1 MRIACIHQ
9 GYELYGSDRSFAES
23 VEALRSGYPD
33 AEIEVVLP
41 RSGPI
46 VDLLTPH
53 ATRIVFE
60 PLWVLRRKA
69 FLRLV
74 TVDAARLPLAILRAA
89 RRLAGFDLVYVNTSV
104 IVDYALA
111 ARFYP
116 GKAIF
121 HIHEIPEGLALKV
134 LGGLFGWSRSELIFN
149 SNATCRTFGDPKSVP
164 THVIYNGV
172 EGPAAPEPVTYDGSR
187 PLRVLMLGRINR
199 IKGQEVLLDAI
210 AGMDPAMR
218 SRLQVRIVGSA
229 FESDEPE
236 RELQRRIDTLGLG
249 ERVDLQPFDADPSD
263 HYRWADIV
271 VIPSRRPESL
281 GRVAIE
287 AMAWGRPPVASAIGG
302 LTEVVDDGKTGW
314 TVPPGNVDALRRR
327 LETIIADPRPL
338 REMAIAGR
346 RRYEMLFSKH
356 AVAERITAAVAANL
370 ARRKHRLAAS
380 LTNELRGRAP

>member
-46 VDLLTPH
+46 VELLSPH

-60 PLWVLRRKA
+60 PLWILRRKA
-69 FLRLV
+69 LLRLV
-74 TVDAARLPLAILRAA
+74 TIDAARLPLAVLRAA
-89 RRLAGFDLVYVNTSV
+89 RRLASFDLVYVNTSV

-111 ARFYP
+111 ARLYP
-116 GKAIF
+116 RKAIF
-121 HIHEIPEGLALKV
+121 HIHEIPEGLALTV
-134 LGGLFGWSRSELIFN
+134 LGALSDWSRSELIFN

-172 EGPAAPEPVTYDGSR
+172 QGPAEPEAVTYDGSR
-187 PLRVLMLGRINR
+187 TLRVLMLGRINR
-199 IKGQEVLLDAI
+199 IKGQEVLLAAI
-210 AGMDPAMR
+210 AGMGPALR
-218 SRLQVRIVGSA
+218 SQLQLRIVGSA

-236 RELQRRIDTLGLG
+236 RDLQRRIDTLGLG
-249 ERVDLQPFDADPSD
+249 QQVSLQPFDADPSD
-263 HYRWADIV
+263 HYRWADVV

-314 TVPPGNVDALRRR
+314 TVPPGNADALRRT
-327 LETIIADPRPL
+327 LETIIADPSPL
-338 REMAIAGR
+338 SEMAVAGR

-356 AVAERITAAVAANL
+356 AVAARIMAVVAEHL
-370 ARRKHRLAAS
+370 ARQKPGHAAAFS
-380 LTNELRGRAP
+380 DDLQGRAS